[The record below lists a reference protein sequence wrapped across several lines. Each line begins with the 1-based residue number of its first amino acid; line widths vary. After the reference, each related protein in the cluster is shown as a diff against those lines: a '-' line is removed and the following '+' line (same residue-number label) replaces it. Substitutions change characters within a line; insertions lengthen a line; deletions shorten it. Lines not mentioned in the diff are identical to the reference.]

1 MAKSHIQLARADLP
15 TLQEPEE
22 GHIII
27 IIKTNNLTIKPKLIW
42 LQVWLVAPL
51 AATNILNKKMDRQ
64 MIIITDKALLDI
76 LLISSN
82 NSLRITMV
90 LVIETILVFLMDQ
103 QVSLH

>member
-1 MAKSHIQLARADLP
+1 
-15 TLQEPEE
+15 
-22 GHIII
+22 
-27 IIKTNNLTIKPKLIW
+27 
-42 LQVWLVAPL
+42 
-51 AATNILNKKMDRQ
+51 MDRQ

>member
-1 MAKSHIQLARADLP
+1 MAKSHIQLARADLQ

-27 IIKTNNLTIKPKLIW
+27 IRTNNLTIKPKLIW

>member
-1 MAKSHIQLARADLP
+1 
-15 TLQEPEE
+15 
-22 GHIII
+22 
-27 IIKTNNLTIKPKLIW
+27 
-42 LQVWLVAPL
+42 LVAPL

-64 MIIITDKALLDI
+64 RIIITDKVLLDI

-90 LVIETILVFLMDQ
+90 VVIGTILVFRMYQ